1 MNARA
6 MLLFALAA
14 GGAALACAQ
23 SPATQPAAA
32 PPPASQPS
40 ATPNGPFSLSYS
52 GDLWER
58 RALLGDWG
66 GLRNELSD
74 KGIAFKMEVVQY
86 LQGNAYGGRSTN
98 HAIGYSGT
106 ADYAIDF
113 DSQRMGLWPGAF
125 ARVRGETA
133 FGNGIN
139 PYVGAISSAN
149 FDSLLPLPD
158 DPGLTTLTEY
168 WIMQFVSPK
177 LGFLAGQVDTTALP
191 GANVFASDRYGLFM
205 NTAFWQPLNALAT
218 VPYSTMTAGA
228 LYMPTEWLTG
238 ATLVLDSY
246 GLPSRSGFSSAFH
259 SPQAVTVLQ
268 TFTFNVKPFGRDG
281 HQRFN
286 FSYST
291 RDKYKLEDIGRLV
304 LSGATA
310 PQFDRLGL
318 GRTIAVG
325 GRNLR
330 PRNILVRSA
339 LSRLIAPSQSSG
351 DWAFWYDFDQYIHQ
365 DQADPKQGWGIFGR
379 FGWSPGVYN
388 PVGQYYC
395 AGIGGMG
402 LIPTRPRDRYGVGY
416 YLMNVSNEL
425 PCIMPANVEQGVEL
439 FYNIEITPWLHI
451 TPDIQVI
458 VNPGGVTDGN
468 EREPAIVY
476 GLRAQI
482 SF

>member
-1 MNARA
+1 MNTRC
-6 MLLFALAA
+6 ALAA
-14 GGAALACAQ
+14 ALAGAAAVQAGAQ
-23 SPATQPAAA
+23 APATAPAAA
-32 PPPASQPS
+32 PPPASQPT

-58 RALLGDWG
+58 RALTGDWG

-74 KGIAFKMEVVQY
+74 KGIAFKMEVTQY
-86 LQGNAYGGRSTN
+86 LQGNARGGASTN

-106 ADYAIDF
+106 ADFALDF

-133 FGNGIN
+133 FGNGILSD
-139 PYVGAISSAN
+139 VGAISAAN
-149 FDSLLPLPD
+149 FDSLLPLPN

-177 LGFLAGQVDTTALP
+177 LGFLLGQVDTSALP
-191 GANVFASDRYGLFM
+191 GGNVFATDRYGLFM
-205 NTAFWQPLNALAT
+205 NTAFWAPLNAFAT

-228 LYMPTEWLTG
+228 FYMPTEWLSG
-238 ATLVLDSY
+238 ATLVMDSY
-246 GLPSRSGFSSAFH
+246 GLPTYSGFSSALH

-281 HQRFN
+281 HQRIN
-286 FSYST
+286 FTYST
-291 RDKYKLEDIGRLV
+291 RDKYALDDIDRLV
-304 LSGATA
+304 LSGVAA
-310 PQFDRLGL
+310 PKFDRLWL
-318 GRTIAVG
+318 GERVEVGGRSFRQRTIAA
-325 GRNLR
+325 RT
-330 PRNILVRSA
+330 A

-351 DWAFWYDFDQYIHQ
+351 DWAFWYDFDQFIHQ

-395 AGIGGMG
+395 AGVGGTG
-402 LIPTRPRDRYGVGY
+402 LIPTRPRDRYGIGY
-416 YLMNVSNEL
+416 YLMNLSNDL
-425 PCIMPANVEQGVEL
+425 PGLYGANVEQGVEV
-439 FYNIEITPWLHI
+439 FYNIEVTPWLHI

-458 VNPGGVTDGN
+458 VSPGGATGDN

-476 GLRAQI
+476 GLRAQV